1 MVAKGGFRI
10 VLLTDFSEAARKAYP
25 VAVDLAQRVG
35 GQVTLLHVLEMPIGP
50 IPGPSFPEATPQIPE
65 ISPTLRELI
74 RATEEKL
81 TEERDALPGAVADG
95 VRAIVATSIAEGI
108 VDYAGEFGADV
119 VVLSTHGR
127 TGLRRLLMG
136 SVANALMH
144 ASRTPLLV
152 VPLG

>member
-1 MVAKGGFRI
+1 MVAKNGFRI

-25 VAVDLAQRVG
+25 VAADLARRVG
-35 GQVTLLHVLEMPIGP
+35 GRVTLLHVLEMPIGP
-50 IPGPSFPEATPQIPE
+50 LPGPSFPDPTPLIPE
-65 ISPTLRELI
+65 ITPTLRELI
-74 RATEEKL
+74 RTTEEKL
-81 TEERDALPGAVADG
+81 AEERTALPAAVADG
-95 VRAIVATSIAEGI
+95 VKAIVATSVAEGI
-108 VDYAGEFGADV
+108 VEYAGGSEADV

-152 VPLG
+152 VPLD